1 MTSAPLA
8 GGALSGSGRL
18 KARSSSRR
26 HRRTQAPH
34 RTLPPPPA
42 RLRRL
47 AAAIHALGERPLYE
61 YLAEVADG
69 GDPWERLEHYARL
82 APYAE
87 FIVALG
93 ADRLPPLRIVGGR
106 R

>member
-1 MTSAPLA
+1 MNSAPVA
-8 GGALSGSGRL
+8 DGALSGSGRKL

-26 HRRTQAPH
+26 HCRPQVSH

-47 AAAIHALGERPLYE
+47 AAALHALGARPLYE
-61 YLAEVADG
+61 YLVEVADG
-69 GDPWERLEHYARL
+69 
-82 APYAE
+82 
-87 FIVALG
+87 
-93 ADRLPPLRIVGGR
+93 ADRLSPPRIIDGGR